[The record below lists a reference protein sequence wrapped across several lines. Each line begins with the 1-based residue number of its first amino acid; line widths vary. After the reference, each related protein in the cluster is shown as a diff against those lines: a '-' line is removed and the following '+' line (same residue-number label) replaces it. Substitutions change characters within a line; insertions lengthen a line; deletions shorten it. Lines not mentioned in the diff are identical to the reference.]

1 MKNTIKGLFAA
12 AGLMLAMS
20 SHAITIDYIITLEQA
35 GGETYEG
42 TFGVDDS
49 LLAPSTTIPLVDFD
63 YFEITIGGFSWD
75 LGMVF
80 SASDDIA
87 YTNAMADVDELAGGG
102 TGGVT
107 ADFCQFGASNCLGF
121 GALGTN
127 NWRAYL
133 GANGA
138 CNNGLACEG
147 TYTIT
152 RVSAP
157 APATLALLGL
167 GLAGIGFA
175 RRK

>member
-1 MKNTIKGLFAA
+1 MRSTIKGLFAA

-35 GGETYEG
+35 DGGTYEG

-49 LLAPSTTIPLVDFD
+49 LLAPSTSIPLVDFD

-75 LGMVF
+75 LSMVF
-80 SASDDIA
+80 SAADDLA
-87 YTNAMADVDELAGGG
+87 YTNAMSEVDELAGGG
-102 TGGVT
+102 MGGVT
-107 ADFCQFGASNCLGF
+107 ADFCQSGSSNCLGF
-121 GALGTN
+121 GGLGTN

-133 GANGA
+133 GAGGA
-138 CNNGLACEG
+138 CESDLDCSG

-167 GLAGIGFA
+167 GFAGIGFA